1 MFLGL
6 MHILLMPVC
15 IAGTVPLHCFV
26 SSVIQNALA
35 VLSVT
40 NVILS
45 VLTFRKK
52 NVPNWTSRL
61 TFATAALP
69 KETALWKN
77 VTIMPD

>member
-45 VLTFRKK
+45 VLIFWKK
-52 NVPNWTSRL
+52 NVQNWTSRL